1 PPVPSLPLFPYTAL
15 FRSELA
21 ALLEMLLGATLQL
34 AQDECG
40 NLRRR
45 ELAIRDADA
54 DYASRI
60 AGHAE
65 RQQRGLAVNILDTA
79 PHEPLDRVHRARR
92 RGQQAP
98 LRLAADEDRAVFADG
113 HDGRDERIAAVVA
126 DDNRSAV
133 LDIGDETVG
142 RPEI

>member
-65 RQQRGLAVNILDTA
+65 RQQRGLAVNILDSA
-79 PHEPLDRVHRARR
+79 PHEPL
-92 RGQQAP
+92 
-98 LRLAADEDRAVFADG
+98 EDRKSTRLNSS
-113 HDGRDERIAAVVA
+113 HQII
-126 DDNRSAV
+126 SY
-133 LDIGDETVG
+133 
-142 RPEI
+142 